1 IAMIIIIALSL
12 NNIKTKMKKII
23 LSVSVLVVLIT
34 ACAKKSI
41 EEIAPE
47 PAKAPVVVTPNAPV
61 AKTTYD
67 TDIKPIMNAQCVSCH
82 GANAQ
87 YPDCSTYTAV
97 KAAMD
102 AANGATILSRMSL
115 ATSDGGFMPKGAGSK
130 VQADVD
136 KITKWQTDGLL
147 EK

>member
-1 IAMIIIIALSL
+1 MRKIAIIASA
-12 NNIKTKMKKII
+12 ITVI
-23 LSVSVLVVLIT
+23 IT

-41 EEIAPE
+41 EEIAPS
-47 PAKAPVVVTPNAPV
+47 PPKAQTVVVTPNTPV
-61 AKTTYD
+61 AKTTYIA
-67 TDIKPIMNAQCVSCH
+67 DIKPIIDAQCVSCH

-102 AANGATILSRMSL
+102 AANGATILSRMNL
-115 ATSDGGFMPKGAGSK
+115 LTGNTKFMPQGGSK

-147 EK
+147 EQ

>member
-1 IAMIIIIALSL
+1 
-12 NNIKTKMKKII
+12 MKKII

-47 PAKAPVVVTPNAPV
+47 PPKAPVVVTPV
-61 AKTTYD
+61 AKTTYN
-67 TDIKPIMNAQCVSCH
+67 TDIKPIMDAQCVSCH

-102 AANGATILSRMSL
+102 AANGATILSRMNL
-115 ATSDGGFMPKGAGSK
+115 TASDGAFMPKSGTK

>member
-1 IAMIIIIALSL
+1 
-12 NNIKTKMKKII
+12 MKKII

-41 EEIAPE
+41 EEIAPT
-47 PAKAPVVVTPNAPV
+47 PVVPVVVVVVTAV
-61 AKTTYD
+61 KTNYT
-67 TDIKPIMNAQCVSCH
+67 TDIKPIMDAQCVSCH

-115 ATSDGGFMPKGAGSK
+115 TASDGAFMPKSGTK

>member
-1 IAMIIIIALSL
+1 
-12 NNIKTKMKKII
+12 MKKII
-23 LSVSVLVVLIT
+23 LSVTVLVVLIT

-47 PAKAPVVVTPNAPV
+47 PVKTPVVVAPNTPV

-67 TDIKPIMNAQCVSCH
+67 ADIKPIMNAQCVSCH

-102 AANGATILSRMSL
+102 AANGETILTRMNL
-115 ATSDGGFMPKGAGSK
+115 AVGDGKFMPKSGTK